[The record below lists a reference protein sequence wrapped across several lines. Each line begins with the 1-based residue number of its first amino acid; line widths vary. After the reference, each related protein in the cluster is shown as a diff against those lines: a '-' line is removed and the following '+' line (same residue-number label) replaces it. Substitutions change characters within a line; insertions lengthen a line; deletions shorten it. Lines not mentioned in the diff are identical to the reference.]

1 MAVDWETKRQDVVYL
16 LKSGE
21 KPEAIACKL
30 GCSPRWVYKCQA
42 RYQQEGWDGLK
53 SHSRAPHRHPTA
65 LEPEVKEAIRTAR
78 RELELEAQEPER
90 LSYIGARAVQ
100 GRLHE
105 KGVQPLP
112 SASSI
117 EREIRRAGLS
127 RPRRSGQP
135 EVTYPQLQP
144 TQAHQLIQVDI
155 YPRLLP
161 GGQSVACFN
170 ALDVVSRYP
179 TGWQSLTKTAQDAA
193 EFLVQVWQEVGL
205 SHYTQVD
212 NESCFSGGFTHP
224 YVLGRVVRLALAVG
238 TELVFSP
245 FYHPESNGTVE
256 RFHQDYDAHTW
267 AKTHFTAVDMLRHFS
282 KRFFQ
287 NYRRSRHHS
296 ALQGRSPTQL
306 HLTQPFRRLAA
317 NFEIPDPLPLTAGRV
332 HFIRQV
338 DANRQIK
345 VLNVTWEVP
354 LAQPQQGVWA
364 TLELTPKQARL
375 IVYDTAPDAPVR
387 KRLACHPFPL
397 KEKVLSPNSMAR
409 KQAPAH
415 FFDWLASAYSAFRAF
430 CTMS

>member
-238 TELVFSP
+238 TELVFPLSTIP
-245 FYHPESNGTVE
+245 K
-256 RFHQDYDAHTW
+256 AM
-267 AKTHFTAVDMLRHFS
+267 A
-282 KRFFQ
+282 
-287 NYRRSRHHS
+287 RSS
-296 ALQGRSPTQL
+296 G
-306 HLTQPFRRLAA
+306 
-317 NFEIPDPLPLTAGRV
+317 
-332 HFIRQV
+332 FIR
-338 DANRQIK
+338 
-345 VLNVTWEVP
+345 TM
-354 LAQPQQGVWA
+354 
-364 TLELTPKQARL
+364 TLTPGLRPTSPRWTCSA
-375 IVYDTAPDAPVR
+375 T
-387 KRLACHPFPL
+387 F
-397 KEKVLSPNSMAR
+397 LSGFSRIIAAAAIIRPCKDVHRPN
-409 KQAPAH
+409 
-415 FFDWLASAYSAFRAF
+415 FI
-430 CTMS
+430 